1 MKNPSTAYWLVPHER
16 VLLTA
21 SPHPLVLKGRQAF
34 QAGDISG
41 ALSLCGMRLNEAPGD
56 GDALELKAVIQSS
69 RKDFR
74 AAEATMRQAIAY
86 DPASEWALNDLT
98 QLLHS
103 QGQKG
108 AAETAARM
116 ALIAR
121 PEDPQAHLQF
131 AVILGEKDDLP
142 AAEFHNRRALDLA
155 GPHPQILVNLGLT
168 LYNQGRIDEALPVL
182 LEAHKLQPGVAQIMA
197 HISRAYEAKRDM
209 ADAYIW
215 LERAEA
221 LGKRTGEDFTLLR
234 ALYLRHADQPKQ
246 ALDLIDQSKDQMAA
260 PALLERAVL
269 LDKLGRHEE
278 AMQGFVTS
286 KARLAS
292 DMGVRY
298 DTVQVAAE
306 FAALKGFFT
315 TEILARLPKA
325 SLRKDTPQPIFILG
339 FPRSGTTMIEQ
350 MLSAHP
356 DVSAGGELPFV
367 HEWQKLI
374 DDLLPDGPPFPQRL
388 AQSQT
393 ADFHHIPGVLRD
405 YYLGRAETY
414 GLLSENKR
422 FFTDKMPLNEVHL
435 PLIRLA
441 FPESTIIRMI
451 RHPLDVA
458 VSMLSHNLTHG
469 YNSGY
474 KLETII
480 AHMLAIHDLNTHYD
494 DALGHPALDLKY
506 EQFVAEQ
513 RGHTLRVLGH
523 IGLGFHEAC
532 LRFHTNPRHA
542 PTPSYAQVSKP
553 LNDRSIGR
561 WKPYERFFAP
571 FMNEIG
577 PVIAA
582 LGYEV

>member
-1 MKNPSTAYWLVPHER
+1 
-16 VLLTA
+16 LTA

-34 QAGDISG
+34 QAGDMSG
-41 ALSLCGMRLNEAPGD
+41 ALSLCGMRLNEAPDD
-56 GDALELKAVIQSS
+56 GDALELKALIQST

-74 AAEATMRQAIAY
+74 SAEATMRQAILH
-86 DPASEWALNDLT
+86 DPVSAWAHTDLT
-98 QLLHS
+98 QLLHGL
-103 QGQKG
+103 GQTR
-108 AAETAARM
+108 AAETAARA

-121 PEDPQAHLQF
+121 PEDPQAHLQM

-142 AAEFHNRRALDLA
+142 AAEFHNRRALELA

-168 LYNQGRIDEALPVL
+168 LYNQGRIDEALPAL

-209 ADAYIW
+209 TQAGMW

-221 LGKRTGEDFTLLR
+221 LGKHTGEDFTLLR
-234 ALYLRHADQPKQ
+234 ALYLRNADQPQQ
-246 ALDLIDQSKDQMAA
+246 ALDLIDASRDQMAA

-269 LDKLGRHEE
+269 LDKLGRHGE
-278 AMQGFVTS
+278 AMQGFVTA
-286 KARLAS
+286 KARLAQ

-298 DTVQVAAE
+298 DAAKVTTE
-306 FAALKGFFT
+306 FSALKGFFT
-315 TEILARLPKA
+315 EETLARLPKA
-325 SLRKDTPQPIFILG
+325 GLRKDTPQPIFILG
-339 FPRSGTTMIEQ
+339 FPRSGTTLMEQ
-350 MLSAHP
+350 MLTAHP

-374 DDLLPDGPPFPQRL
+374 DDLLPGDQPFPQRL
-388 AQSQT
+388 SQSLA

-414 GLLSENKR
+414 GLLAENKR
-422 FFTDKMPLNEVHL
+422 FFTDKMPLNDVHL

-441 FPESTIIRMI
+441 FPHSTVIRMV

-458 VSMLSHNLTHG
+458 LSILSHNLTHG

-474 KLETII
+474 RLETII
-480 AHMLAIHDLNTHYD
+480 AHMMAMHDLTTHYD
-494 DALGHPALDLKY
+494 AALGQPALDLRY
-506 EQFVAEQ
+506 EDFVADQ
-513 RGHTLRVLGH
+513 KGHTLRVLGH
-523 IGLGFHEAC
+523 IGLGFHEAT
-532 LRFHTNPRHA
+532 LRFHANQRHA

-571 FMNEIG
+571 FMNQIG
-577 PVIAA
+577 PVIES
-582 LGYEV
+582 LGYER

>member
-1 MKNPSTAYWLVPHER
+1 M
-16 VLLTA
+16 
-21 SPHPLVLKGRQAF
+21 KGRQAF
-34 QAGDISG
+34 QAGDLSG
-41 ALSLCGMRLNEAPGD
+41 ALSLCGMRLNEAPSD
-56 GDALELKAVIQSS
+56 GDALELKAVIQTA

-74 AAEATMRQAIAY
+74 AAEATMRQAISY
-86 DPASEWALNDLT
+86 DPTSEWALNDLT

-108 AAETAARM
+108 PAEAASRAAV
-116 ALIAR
+116 IAR
-121 PEDPQAHLQF
+121 PEDPQAHLQL

-142 AAEFHNRRALDLA
+142 AAEFHNRRALKLA
-155 GPHPQILVNLGLT
+155 GPHPQILINLGLT
-168 LYNQGRIDEALPVL
+168 LYNQGRIDEALPAL
-182 LEAHKLQPGVAQIMA
+182 LEAHRLQPDVAQIMA
-197 HISRAYEAKRDM
+197 HISRAYEAKRAM

-234 ALYLRHADQPKQ
+234 ALYLRNADQPQQ
-246 ALDLIDQSKDQMAA
+246 ALDLIDQSKDQLAA

-269 LDKLGRHEE
+269 LDKLGRHDQ
-278 AMQGFVTS
+278 AMQGFVTA
-286 KARLAS
+286 KARLAA
-292 DMGVRY
+292 DMHVRY
-298 DTVQVAAE
+298 DAAKVATE
-306 FAALKGFFT
+306 FDGLKTFFT
-315 TEILARLPKA
+315 AEHMARLPRA
-325 SLRKDTPQPIFILG
+325 SLRKETPQPIFILG
-339 FPRSGTTMIEQ
+339 FPRSGTTLIEQ
-350 MLSAHP
+350 MLTAHP

-374 DDLLPDGPPFPQRL
+374 ADLLPGDQPYPQRL

-414 GLLSENKR
+414 GLLGENKR
-422 FFTDKMPLNEVHL
+422 FFTDKMPLNDVHL

-441 FPESTIIRMI
+441 FPEATVIRMI

-458 VSMLSHNLTHG
+458 ISMLSHNLTHG

-474 KLETII
+474 RLETII
-480 AHMLAIHDLNTHYD
+480 AHMVAMHDLTTHYD
-494 DALGHPALDLKY
+494 EALGHPALDLRY
-506 EQFVAEQ
+506 EDFVADQ
-513 RGHTLRVLGH
+513 KGHTLRMLGH
-523 IGLGFHEAC
+523 IGLGFHEAT
-532 LRFHTNPRHA
+532 LRFHANPRHA

-571 FMNEIG
+571 FMNQIG
-577 PVIAA
+577 PVIQS
-582 LGYEV
+582 LGYER

>member
-1 MKNPSTAYWLVPHER
+1 MTAPPH
-16 VLLTA
+16 L
-21 SPHPLVLKGRQAF
+21 LVLKGRQAF
-34 QAGDISG
+34 QAGDFSG
-41 ALSLCGMRLNEAPGD
+41 ALSLCGMRLNEAPDD
-56 GDALELKAVIQSS
+56 GDALELKAVIQSA

-74 AAEATMRQAIAY
+74 AAETTMRQAIAY
-86 DPASEWALNDLT
+86 NPSSDWALNDLT

-103 QGQKG
+103 QGHKA
-108 AAETAARM
+108 AAEAAARA

-121 PEDPQAHLQF
+121 PEDPQAHLQL

-142 AAEFHNRRALDLA
+142 AAEFHNRRALELA

-168 LYNQGRIDEALPVL
+168 LYNQGRVDDALPAL
-182 LEAHKLQPGVAQIMA
+182 MEAHRMQPDSAQIMA

-234 ALYLRHADQPKQ
+234 ALYLRHAGQPKQ
-246 ALDLIDQSKDQMAA
+246 ALELIDQSKDAPGA

-269 LDKLGRHEE
+269 LDKLGRHDE
-278 AMQGFVTS
+278 AMQSFVTA

-298 DTVQVAAE
+298 DAAKVTAE
-306 FAALKGFFT
+306 FAALKAVFT
-315 TEILARLPKA
+315 VQNLAHLPKA
-325 SLRKDTPQPIFILG
+325 GIRRDTPQPIFILG
-339 FPRSGTTMIEQ
+339 FPRSGTTLIEQ
-350 MLSAHP
+350 MLSSHP

-374 DDLLPDGPPFPQRL
+374 DDLLPGDQPFPQRL
-388 AQSQT
+388 AQSQA
-393 ADFHHIPGVLRD
+393 ADYRHIPGLLRD

-414 GLLSENKR
+414 GLLGENKR
-422 FFTDKMPLNEVHL
+422 FFTDKMPLNDVHL

-441 FPESTIIRMI
+441 FPEAAVIRMI

-458 VSMLSHNLTHG
+458 ISMLSHNLTHG

-474 KLETII
+474 RLETII
-480 AHMLAIHDLNTHYD
+480 AHMVAMHDLNSHYD
-494 DALGHPALDLKY
+494 AALGHPALDLKY

-513 RGHTLRVLGH
+513 KGHTMRVLGH

-553 LNDRSIGR
+553 INDRSIGR
-561 WKPYERFFAP
+561 WKPYARFFAP
-571 FMNEIG
+571 YMDRIG
-577 PVIAA
+577 PVIET
-582 LGYEV
+582 LGYEAPISD

>member
-1 MKNPSTAYWLVPHER
+1 M
-16 VLLTA
+16 TA

-56 GDALELKAVIQSS
+56 GNALELKAVIQSA
-69 RKDFR
+69 RQDFR
-74 AAEATMRQAIAY
+74 AAEATMRQAITH
-86 DPASEWALNDLT
+86 DPASTWAHNDLT

-103 QGQKG
+103 QGQKS
-108 AAETAARM
+108 AAEAAARA

-121 PEDPQAHLQF
+121 PEDPQAHLQL

-142 AAEFHNRRALDLA
+142 AAEFHNRRALQLA

-168 LYNQGRIDEALPVL
+168 LYNQGRIDEALPAL
-182 LEAHKLQPGVAQIMA
+182 LEAHRLQPGTAQIMA
-197 HISRAYEAKRDM
+197 HISRAYEARRDM

-221 LGKRTGEDFTLLR
+221 QGKRTGEDFTLLR
-234 ALYLRHADQPKQ
+234 ALYLRQADQPQQ
-246 ALDLIDQSKDQMAA
+246 ALDLIEQSQDAPGA

-269 LDKLGRHEE
+269 LDKLGRYDE
-278 AMQGFVTS
+278 AMQGFVTA
-286 KARLAS
+286 KARLAQ

-298 DTVQVAAE
+298 DAAKVTAE
-306 FAALKGFFT
+306 FDILKGFFT
-315 TEILARLPKA
+315 ADNVTRLPKA

-350 MLSAHP
+350 MLTAHP

-374 DDLLPDGPPFPQRL
+374 DDLLPGTESFPQRL
-388 AQSQT
+388 AHTQA
-393 ADFHHIPGVLRD
+393 ADFHHVPGILRD

-414 GLLSENKR
+414 GLLSENKH
-422 FFTDKMPLNEVHL
+422 FFTDKMPLNDVHL

-441 FPESTIIRMI
+441 FPESTVIRMI

-458 VSMLSHNLTHG
+458 ISMLSHNLTHG

-474 KLETII
+474 RLETII
-480 AHMLAIHDLNTHYD
+480 AHMRAMHDLNVHYD
-494 DALGHPALDLKY
+494 AALGHPALDLKY

-523 IGLGFHEAC
+523 IGLGFQEAC

-577 PVIAA
+577 PVIEA
-582 LGYEV
+582 LGYETPISD